1 MKGEEVDES
10 ALPVLPEEANA
21 PKRFVHTKSGKAPV
35 VHTLLSRYGHLASN
49 NVSKTKFNSLEALKE
64 RYDKAPAAG
73 AGVKVKKEAAAAAA
87 SMDDEAASSSASKLP
102 STMAR
107 RSRGRDRTSRAVTGS
122 AAVKVEGEDGMGD
135 DLAASAAASSSSSSA
150 AGPSGVGPID
160 VEDLGEDNDD
170 KIRYG
175 EFGKP
180 AHTRQD
186 KSRSKHSRNR
196 SKSKSKSGFLNWN
209 KLASSA

>member
-1 MKGEEVDES
+1 MDES

-21 PKRFVHTKSGKAPV
+21 PKRFVHTKSGKPPV
-35 VHTLLSRYGHLASN
+35 VHTLLSRYGHLAST

-64 RYDKAPAAG
+64 RYDKVPVG
-73 AGVKVKKEAAAAAA
+73 AGVKVKKEAPAAA
-87 SMDDEAASSSASKLP
+87 SMGDDEAASSSAAAKLP
-102 STMAR
+102 TTMAR

-122 AAVKVEGEDGMGD
+122 AVKVEGEDSMGD
-135 DLAASAAASSSSSSA
+135 DLAASSATSSSSA

-196 SKSKSKSGFLNWN
+196 SKSKSKSGFINWN